1 MIITEIIPYGKM
13 KSRVLTDGDLAFS
26 VYRTELLKYG
36 LAEGA
41 ELPEALWENVLSP
54 LLLKRA
60 KERLLLLLKSRD
72 YTEAELMR
80 KLKAAY
86 CPEELASAA
95 VSWAREL
102 HYADDRRFAENYIA
116 WHSDGKSVRRLLADL
131 REKGVP
137 AELAK
142 ELIEAAEPDE
152 DLNLDRELRKKRF
165 DPENRDPK
173 YRQRIFAYLAR
184 KGYGF
189 SEISEA
195 VRRAELHAE
204 QHEERED

>member
-26 VYRTELLKYG
+26 VYRTELGKYG
-36 LAEGA
+36 LSEGK
-41 ELPEALWENVLSP
+41 ELPEALWETVLKP

-60 KERLLLLLKSRD
+60 KDRLVLLLKNRD

-80 KLKAAY
+80 KLREAY
-86 CPEELASAA
+86 CPEDIAA
-95 VSWAREL
+95 EAVGWARER
-102 HYADDRRFAENYIA
+102 HYADDRRFAENYVA
-116 WHSDGKSVRRLLADL
+116 WHSDGKSVRRILSDL
-131 REKGVP
+131 RRKGVP
-137 AELAK
+137 EELAK
-142 ELIEAAEPDE
+142 ELLEEAAPDE
-152 DLNLDRELRKKRF
+152 DANLDRELMKKRF

-189 SEISEA
+189 YEIQDA
-195 VRRAELHAE
+195 VRRAEVRAE
-204 QHEERED
+204 QAD